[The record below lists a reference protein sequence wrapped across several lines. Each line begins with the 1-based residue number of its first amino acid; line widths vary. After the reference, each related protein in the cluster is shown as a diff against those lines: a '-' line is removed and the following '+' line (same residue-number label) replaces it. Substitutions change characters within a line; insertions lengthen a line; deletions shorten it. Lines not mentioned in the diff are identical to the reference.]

1 MLGCCAFIKQHSTLF
16 LCLLLLEHEWKLNVD
31 WMELSLV
38 EIWPLSATQ
47 RSQKLND
54 FEFIIP
60 LFWFWVRVKPSSSS
74 GGHVWMLFTVCIFIC
89 PWFSLLLMD
98 LRKQPPPPPLP
109 IRSKTSNQNY
119 FEASLHRVSIT
130 RMNDSAVS
138 VRRLVAVTT
147 LYQYSQYWESA
158 YICFHTFTHTVRV
171 SIGTLF
177 FTDRWFCCQRSL
189 KPSVK
194 PSMMI
199 SRSAVLSV

>member
-1 MLGCCAFIKQHSTLF
+1 M
-16 LCLLLLEHEWKLNVD
+16 D
-31 WMELSLV
+31 LSSL
-38 EIWPLSATQ
+38 EIWLLSATQ

-60 LFWFWVRVKPSSSS
+60 LFWFWVGVKPSSSS

-98 LRKQPPPPPLP
+98 LRKQPPSPSPPLP

-138 VRRLVAVTT
+138 VRGLVAVTT

-158 YICFHTFTHTVRV
+158 YVYLLSHFHAYRKSVHRD
-171 SIGTLF
+171 TLPHWQVVWLSKILK
-177 FTDRWFCCQRSL
+177 TSRQWRSL
-189 KPSVK
+189 D
-194 PSMMI
+194 
-199 SRSAVLSV
+199 LQF